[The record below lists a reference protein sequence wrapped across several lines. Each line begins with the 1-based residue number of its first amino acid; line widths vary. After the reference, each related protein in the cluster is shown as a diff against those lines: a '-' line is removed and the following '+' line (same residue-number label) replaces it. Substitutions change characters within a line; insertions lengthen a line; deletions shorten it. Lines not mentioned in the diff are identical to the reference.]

1 MAIHTYKITRNFYF
15 IFRKLHAVTGRYTK
29 PWLLTT
35 STGNDLCPLRGI
47 SLPPNLL
54 AHQRM
59 SGVSIIWCL
68 WSGILFTVCMTLC
81 RIFNCANAW
90 FILGMCNLWIRRVLW
105 LCKSKLVWYTDI
117 MSSKHLHDHRLNTN
131 SLQQECDDNH
141 SPGSEGK
148 RWLTN
153 HRLRTNSLQQEC
165 DDNHPQ
171 RSGGSKHLHDRS
183 KNVMTTTH
191 SVAGQASTYTITV

>member
-68 WSGILFTVCMTLC
+68 WLDVPPSPPTLPP
-81 RIFNCANAW
+81 
-90 FILGMCNLWIRRVLW
+90 
-105 LCKSKLVWYTDI
+105 SPHPP
-117 MSSKHLHDHRLNTN
+117 SPP
-131 SLQQECDDNH
+131 
-141 SPGSEGK
+141 SPGLRKSPTLNCTPTPKLKSGAPLYKDDASIGSAISWYHIQRHQPDWHSLNIWGK
-148 RWLTN
+148 
-153 HRLRTNSLQQEC
+153 S
-165 DDNHPQ
+165 
-171 RSGGSKHLHDRS
+171 HDPKGDQS
-183 KNVMTTTH
+183 AHGLLICCNF
-191 SVAGQASTYTITV
+191 